1 MENISVEE
9 KRNVVFIGHHGCGK
23 THLIDSLLLTENLVE
38 KSGVRLTDSEKIEK
52 ERSASFSLGVTGL
65 TKKGK
70 RINIIDTPGM
80 SDFHAAVSNGI
91 FASENAV
98 IVINST
104 AGMEVQAGRFGTIA
118 KDMGKGLIVFFNMF
132 DKERAEYEETLD
144 EIQTAFERTPVLLQL
159 PIGKAENFK
168 GIVDL
173 IDKKAYIYDEAS
185 GNYSVEEIPGDISD
199 QVEEA
204 RTKMI
209 EDIIENEE
217 ELMEKYFEGEEITQD
232 ELRNTLRK
240 AYINNQII
248 PITFGSAAK
257 NIGGDPLLDV
267 LVNFGK
273 TPSEAD
279 GLDAELSSGEKIKVK
294 FAEDEPFVG
303 YVFKAIVDPF
313 VGKLTFVKVISGSI
327 SQGETFLVVNEDS
340 TEKASH
346 IQITTGGEDEEVKEA
361 SVGDIIKFAKLK
373 KSKVT
378 DTIAHKDRPLKI
390 VPPVLPEPMLSR
402 SIQAKTKSDID
413 KISNGLSRLSES
425 DPTFTWEHDAETGET
440 VISGLGGIHLDVMV
454 ERLKKLFSV
463 DVEVG
468 KPKIAYRETLKK
480 KVTAEY
486 KHKKQTGGHG
496 QYGHVQMEI
505 EPLERGEG
513 FEFVDKIVGGVI
525 PKNYIPAVEKGV
537 KEAMK
542 NGVVAGYPVVD
553 VRVTLVYGSYHDVD
567 SSDMSFQVAAI
578 HAFKDG
584 MKKADPVILE
594 PIMEAEIFVPDDNA
608 GDVMG
613 EVTSRRGRPLG
624 MEPQGKGL
632 SKISAQVPLSEMLD
646 FSSKL
651 NSLTSGRGYFTMKFS
666 GYQETP
672 SDVQEKII
680 VEREREEEENK

>member
-1 MENISVEE
+1 MENIPVEE

-70 RINIIDTPGM
+70 KINIIDTPGM

-144 EIQTAFERTPVLLQL
+144 EIQTAFERSPVLLQL
-159 PIGKAENFK
+159 PIGKAESFK

-173 IDKKAYIYDEAS
+173 IDKKAYIYDGAS
-185 GNYSVEEIPGDISD
+185 GNYNVEEIPEDISD

-240 AYINNQII
+240 AYIDNQII
-248 PITFGSAAK
+248 PIAFGSAAK
-257 NIGGDPLLDV
+257 NIGADPLLDV
-267 LVNFGK
+267 LINFGK

-279 GLDAELSSGEKIKVK
+279 ELDAELSSGEKIKVK
-294 FAEDEPFVG
+294 FAEEEPFVG

-313 VGKLTFVKVISGSI
+313 VGKLTFVKVVSGSI

-346 IQITTGGEDEEVKEA
+346 IQITTGGEDEEIKEA

-378 DTIAHKDRPLKI
+378 DTLAHKDRPLR
-390 VPPVLPEPMLSR
+390 VVSPVMPEPMLSR

-425 DPTFTWEHDAETGET
+425 DPTFTWEHDAETAET

-480 KVTAEY
+480 KVTTEY

-567 SSDMSFQVAAI
+567 SSDMSFQVAAV

-594 PIMEAEIFVPDDNA
+594 PIMEAEIFVPDDSA
-608 GDVMG
+608 GDIMG

-632 SKISAQVPLSEMLD
+632 SKISAHVPLSEMLD

-680 VEREREEEENK
+680 VEREREEENK

>member
-1 MENISVEE
+1 MENIPVEE

-65 TKKGK
+65 MKKGK

-173 IDKKAYIYDEAS
+173 IDKKAYIYDGAS
-185 GNYSVEEIPGDISD
+185 GNYSNEEIPEDISD

-240 AYINNQII
+240 AYIDNQII
-248 PITFGSAAK
+248 PVTFGSAAK
-257 NIGGDPLLDV
+257 NIGGEPMLDV
-267 LVNFGK
+267 LINFGK

-294 FAEDEPFVG
+294 FAKDEPFVG

-327 SQGETFLVVNEDS
+327 SQGEAFLVVNEDS

-346 IQITTGGEDEEVKEA
+346 IQITTGGEDEEIKEA

-378 DTIAHKDRPLKI
+378 DTLTHKDRPLKI

-402 SIQAKTKSDID
+402 SIQTKTKSDID